1 MTAKEILSWA
11 RKGLQ
16 HEQDELNAL
25 QYARSA
31 RLSDRTKLA
40 LAAEAQALKEWQRQL
55 EALEPLAPP
64 LLPGDEVWSVLLDE
78 DENFYFVARDRVT
91 GVGFKGFTLSE
102 ITEDPEDMSAV
113 VEWDLRDAYG
123 YFFTRAEAQAA
134 ADSLNGSARRREVV
148 HD

>member
-25 QYARSA
+25 QYARAS

-40 LAAEAQALKEWQRQL
+40 LAEKSQALKAKEKEL

-78 DENFYFVARDRVT
+78 DEERYFVATERVT
-91 GVGFKGFTLSE
+91 GVGFKGFTLSAML
-102 ITEDPEDMSAV
+102 DDDEDMGAV
-113 VEWDLRDAYG
+113 VAWDLMDSYG
-123 YFFTRAEAQAA
+123 YFLTPAQARA
-134 ADSLNGSARRREVV
+134 AAASLNGSARRREVAP
-148 HD
+148 